1 MTLSALYKATTE
13 KLVANG
19 IDDAALEAR
28 LIIENI
34 LGISYSEFLLKGNDD
49 IADAVS
55 HEVGA
60 KADRRIA
67 GEPVQYILGEWDF
80 MGFTFKVG
88 QGVLIPRPETEIL
101 CEYVLE
107 KIRDISNPTVY
118 DLCSGSGCIGISIKK
133 HRSDARVYLVEKSDE
148 ALKYLSENS
157 KALCADAEP
166 VIIQGDIL
174 KIENFSHLPEADVI
188 ISNPPYI
195 RSNEIPTLQRE
206 VQREPTMALDGGE
219 DGLIF
224 YRVLIN
230 DWSKKLKADGF
241 MAFECGE
248 DQSEDIMDLFEKIS
262 FDSEAIIDYNNIQ
275 RIVTG
280 RRKTDVI

>member
-49 IADAVS
+49 ITDEVG

-60 KADRRIA
+60 KADCRIA

-107 KIRDISNPTVY
+107 KINNISNPTVY

-133 HRSDARVYLVEKSDE
+133 HRPDARVYLVEKSDE

-157 KALCADAEP
+157 KALCADVEP

-188 ISNPPYI
+188 VSNPPYI
-195 RSNEIPTLQRE
+195 RSNEIPTLQME

>member
-28 LIIENI
+28 LIIENV

-133 HRSDARVYLVEKSDE
+133 YRPDAKVILIEKSDE

>member
-133 HRSDARVYLVEKSDE
+133 YRPDAKVILIEKSDE

-262 FDSEAIIDYNNIQ
+262 FDSETIIDYNNIQ

>member
-28 LIIENI
+28 LIIENV

-49 IADAVS
+49 ISDDIS
-55 HEVGA
+55 YEIGA

-88 QGVLIPRPETEIL
+88 QGVLVPRPETEIL

-118 DLCSGSGCIGISIKK
+118 DLCSGSGC
-133 HRSDARVYLVEKSDE
+133 
-148 ALKYLSENS
+148 
-157 KALCADAEP
+157 
-166 VIIQGDIL
+166 
-174 KIENFSHLPEADVI
+174 
-188 ISNPPYI
+188 
-195 RSNEIPTLQRE
+195 
-206 VQREPTMALDGGE
+206 
-219 DGLIF
+219 
-224 YRVLIN
+224 
-230 DWSKKLKADGF
+230 
-241 MAFECGE
+241 
-248 DQSEDIMDLFEKIS
+248 
-262 FDSEAIIDYNNIQ
+262 
-275 RIVTG
+275 
-280 RRKTDVI
+280 

>member
-28 LIIENI
+28 LIIENV

-55 HEVGA
+55 HEVGT

-107 KIRDISNPTVY
+107 KIRNISNPTVY

-133 HRSDARVYLVEKSDE
+133 HRPDAKVYLVEKSDE
-148 ALKYLSENS
+148 ALKYLRENS

-188 ISNPPYI
+188 VSNPPYI

-219 DGLIF
+219 DGLVF
-224 YRVLIN
+224 YRVLTN

>member
-19 IDDAALEAR
+19 IDDATLEAR
-28 LIIENI
+28 LIIENV

-49 IADAVS
+49 IADEVGN
-55 HEVGA
+55 EVGA

-133 HRSDARVYLVEKSDE
+133 HRPDAKVILIEKSDE
-148 ALKYLSENS
+148 ALKYLSENG

-188 ISNPPYI
+188 VSNPPYI

>member
-28 LIIENI
+28 LIIENV

-133 HRSDARVYLVEKSDE
+133 HRPDAKVILIEKSDE
-148 ALKYLSENS
+148 ALKYLRENS

-188 ISNPPYI
+188 VSNPPYI
-195 RSNEIPTLQRE
+195 RSNEIPTLQSE

>member
-28 LIIENI
+28 LIIENV

-49 IADAVS
+49 ISDDIS
-55 HEVGA
+55 YEIGA

-88 QGVLIPRPETEIL
+88 QGVLVPRPETEIL

-133 HRSDARVYLVEKSDE
+133 HRPDARVYLVEKSDE
-148 ALKYLSENS
+148 ALKYLREKS

-188 ISNPPYI
+188 VSNPPYI
-195 RSNEIPTLQRE
+195 KSNEIPTLQSE
-206 VQREPTMALDGGE
+206 VQREPIMALDGGE